1 MGPHDGAQRTQ
12 KSGRR
17 YSRITAQGDS
27 RAAPVKNFKGKNLCV
42 VFFPKRWSFAE
53 GVKEFAAQQEK
64 FVAQECGVIVCTAD
78 HSWSTWST
86 SVGLTLMGDMAAASL
101 QKLKDEVCPEQPGP
115 PDATTYDVPTVSL
128 IILDEKSCIRHVMT
142 TSLSPADAV
151 DSALSAAE
159 AMRMYNLPDP
169 NVYRTTTRERTFEK
183 KKFNEFKRRSF
194 YDMQLNTEAGQIKY
208 LGEATLGGQ
217 CHVPYMQAMLQSS

>member
-1 MGPHDGAQRTQ
+1 MGMGPHDGAQRTQ

-17 YSRITAQGDS
+17 YSRIT
-27 RAAPVKNFKGKNLCV
+27 
-42 VFFPKRWSFAE
+42 
-53 GVKEFAAQQEK
+53 
-64 FVAQECGVIVCTAD
+64 AQECGVIVCTAD

-86 SVGLTLMGDMAAASL
+86 SVGLTLMGDMAAESL

-115 PDATTYDVPTVSL
+115 PDATTHDVPTVSL

-208 LGEATLGGQ
+208 L
-217 CHVPYMQAMLQSS
+217 